1 MSVSESGLRR
11 RPFEAPKFVLDVVM
25 ARVLLTMAL
34 LLSAFPAK
42 ADECDSIVANL
53 IAQTPG
59 LQLDKRVLAEGVDIV
74 YLKHPQAKAL
84 SVFCPAPPM
93 MSPALSSDWLQ
104 GLPPPS
110 YFQLIGKLGSMLIGV
125 SADVI
130 SAGASEC
137 QKRALANK
145 EGEDGVLEANGI
157 RIECQV
163 FTRAGGGTAL
173 IILDKETSA
182 RLLIPTTQLG
192 PSQVGAP
199 TPAILT
205 LQDVAR
211 A

>member
-1 MSVSESGLRR
+1 MVR
-11 RPFEAPKFVLDVVM
+11 VVM
-25 ARVLLTMAL
+25 IVVFLLLT
-34 LLSAFPAK
+34 FPVK

-84 SVFCPAPPM
+84 SIFCPAPPM

-110 YFQLIGKLGSMLIGV
+110 YFQLIGKLGGMLTGV
-125 SADVI
+125 STDAI

-173 IILDKETSA
+173 ILS
-182 RLLIPTTQLG
+182 RQG
-192 PSQVGAP
+192 N
-199 TPAILT
+199 
-205 LQDVAR
+205 
-211 A
+211 

>member
-53 IAQTPG
+53 IAQTRG

-93 MSPALSSDWLQ
+93 MAPALSSDWLLACPTSRYQ
-104 GLPPPS
+104 GLS
-110 YFQLIGKLGSMLIGV
+110 
-125 SADVI
+125 
-130 SAGASEC
+130 
-137 QKRALANK
+137 
-145 EGEDGVLEANGI
+145 
-157 RIECQV
+157 
-163 FTRAGGGTAL
+163 
-173 IILDKETSA
+173 
-182 RLLIPTTQLG
+182 
-192 PSQVGAP
+192 
-199 TPAILT
+199 
-205 LQDVAR
+205 
-211 A
+211 

>member
-1 MSVSESGLRR
+1 
-11 RPFEAPKFVLDVVM
+11 M
-25 ARVLLTMAL
+25 ARVPMIMAL

-84 SVFCPAPPM
+84 SLFCPAPPM
-93 MSPALSSDWLQ
+93 LAPALSSDWLQ

-110 YFQLIGKLGSMLIGV
+110 YFQLIGRLGSIVTGIA
-125 SADVI
+125 ADVI
-130 SAGASEC
+130 SAGAIEC
-137 QKRALANK
+137 QQRALANK
-145 EGEDGVLEANGI
+145 ETEDGDLETNGI

-173 IILDKETSA
+173 
-182 RLLIPTTQLG
+182 LLSPRR
-192 PSQVGAP
+192 
-199 TPAILT
+199 
-205 LQDVAR
+205 D
-211 A
+211 

>member
-11 RPFEAPKFVLDVVM
+11 CPLRLPSSLNVVM
-25 ARVLLTMAL
+25 ARILLTMAL

-157 RIECQV
+157 RIEGQV

-173 IILDKETSA
+173 ILS
-182 RLLIPTTQLG
+182 RQG
-192 PSQVGAP
+192 N
-199 TPAILT
+199 
-205 LQDVAR
+205 
-211 A
+211 